1 MQQQQQ
7 PQPPPKM
14 PIPTPVPEAKAVG
27 VSGPVE
33 ELEMDKKGATR
44 VLFVFK
50 DPEDMSMEERRA
62 MMPKYVK

>member
-1 MQQQQQ
+1 
-7 PQPPPKM
+7 M